1 MATAKNV
8 KLTKK
13 NSPSILTGDQMG
25 KTNGYAE
32 EYARPHKMDGKTLT
46 QADIGFEIEMPTRMG
61 WTPLNGGVSI
71 GHFNTIKEDGIE
83 TRGNGAAEKGRKAR
97 GPMA

>member
-1 MATAKNV
+1 
-8 KLTKK
+8 
-13 NSPSILTGDQMG
+13 MG
-25 KTNGYAE
+25 KFNGYAD

-46 QADIGFEIEMPTRMG
+46 KEDIGFEVMMPTRKA

-71 GHFNTIKEDGIE
+71 GHFDYVKEEGVE

>member
-1 MATAKNV
+1 MAKQI
-8 KLTKK
+8 KPTKK
-13 NSPSILTGDQMG
+13 DSPSILLGDQMG
-25 KTNGYAE
+25 KTNEPAE
-32 EYARPHKMDGKTLT
+32 VYARPHKMDGKTLT
-46 QADIGFEIEMPTRMG
+46 QADIGFEVMMPTRKA

-71 GHFNTIKEDGIE
+71 GHFDYVKDEGLE